1 MLDFDYYIQ
10 HGEPSQ
16 REKAEAWAV
25 AIGLQDVDGLKPSA
39 YLLDTAQ
46 KHIEGQVS
54 YEEAKRLV
62 NTYYET
68 LPAAQRSDDEEE
80 ADKVS
85 LHITQVLSEKT
96 FTFSPAELANIHR
109 RLFTGV
115 LPHAGRYREVNI
127 TKKEWVLNGDTV
139 LYASYDAISATL
151 AYDFEQERRFSYKH
165 LTREQMVAHL
175 ARFIAGI
182 WQIHPFREGN
192 TRTTAI
198 FLIKYLRK
206 LGFDLTNEPFAE
218 YAKYFRNAL
227 VRANYQNYEKGIE
240 ETTEFLELFLRNVL
254 YGEQN
259 ELKKRYEHIDW
270 KQAQE
275 TLQQHEP
282 INEPITP
289 STYPLN
295 LPPQLTPSTST
306 DRLQEELH
314 KQSDAV
320 KKLIRALA
328 SAQMSKKEMMTAVG
342 LKDRTNFEDYYLA
355 PALNAKIVRMLY
367 PNSPNHPKQKYLLTK
382 KGSLLYQLLTRVV
395 R

>member
-175 ARFIAGI
+175 AQFIAGI

-227 VRANYQNYEKGIE
+227 VRANYQNYEKGVE

-275 TLQQHEP
+275 TLKEH
-282 INEPITP
+282 EPITP

-295 LPPQLTPSTST
+295 LPPQLTPSTSA
-306 DRLQEELH
+306 DKLQEELH
-314 KQSDAV
+314 QQSDSV
-320 KKLIRALA
+320 KKLILALA
-328 SAQMSKKEMMTAVG
+328 NAQMSKKEMMAAVD
-342 LKDRTNFEDYYLA
+342 LKDRANFEDYYLA
-355 PALNAKIVRMLY
+355 PALHAKIVKMLY
-367 PNSPNHPKQKYLLTK
+367 PKSPNHPKQKYLLTK
-382 KGSLLYQLLTRVV
+382 KGSLLYQLLKSY
-395 R
+395 